1 MASVNPKEGCCLLG
15 GRVCLHDFCLGG
27 WVFCF
32 IYSALASAS
41 PCVEENK
48 ETNSGGGEESQTEPS
63 PSGAGW
69 ERPGR
74 SRGRCRG
81 PRRGAGSRAPRPLRA
96 DPARI
101 LHVSFLFFLPFFFL
115 PLLFFPLFPPLF
127 PPSLPSVVGS
137 VFWYFLP
144 PPPPPSSCP
153 AAARRSALSVLREER
168 LRGAHAC
175 PRHPI
180 PRVSWQRRCR
190 RRGGGGRARRA
201 EGGAARGAR
210 PPRPGKTRRAPPFS
224 SSGVGCLRALH
235 P

>member
-63 PSGAGW
+63 PSGTGW

-127 PPSLPSVVGS
+127 PPSLPPQRGWISLL
-137 VFWYFLP
+137 VF
-144 PPPPPSSCP
+144 P
-153 AAARRSALSVLREER
+153 AAAASPEQLSG
-168 LRGAHAC
+168 RGPPFRAFRAAGGEA
-175 PRHPI
+175 PRG
-180 PRVSWQRRCR
+180 PRVSAPPHPTRVLAAAMPAAR
-190 RRGGGGRARRA
+190 RRRP
-201 EGGAARGAR
+201 GAA
-210 PPRPGKTRRAPPFS
+210 
-224 SSGVGCLRALH
+224 C
-235 P
+235 